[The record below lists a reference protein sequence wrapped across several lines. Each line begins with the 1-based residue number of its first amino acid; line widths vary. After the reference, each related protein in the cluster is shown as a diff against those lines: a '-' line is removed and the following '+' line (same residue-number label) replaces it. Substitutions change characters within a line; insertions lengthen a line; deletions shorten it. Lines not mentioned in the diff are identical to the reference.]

1 MLIFVFYKM
10 AMKTTGFILALFFLC
25 ASSLAQDSYSFK
37 LNSIFQKATNSRYVV
52 YTRNMQKVDTIWSF
66 TDYNKS
72 SQVVQKGFFTDTSCN
87 VPVGHLEFYQAGM
100 KLYEGDYINGRPA
113 GYWYFYSATG
123 ALTDSLYYTYKK
135 PAQKTSV
142 ALNTVQQEKEAAL
155 KNEHLKKDTA
165 APVITTEKFAQ
176 FPGGMEA
183 WRKHLNKNL
192 FVPELVMETSP
203 YSKGTVY
210 VQFVV
215 CKDGEVCSIEALN
228 SVHPLVDLIA
238 VKAIRKG
245 PKWEPAMQ
253 NNKEVKAYARQPITF
268 IFDQY

>member
-1 MLIFVFYKM
+1 
-10 AMKTTGFILALFFLC
+10 MKITGFLFALFLISVSAFT
-25 ASSLAQDSYSFK
+25 QDSYTFK
-37 LNSIFQKATNSRYVV
+37 LNSIFLKEENSKYFV
-52 YTRNMQKVDTIWSF
+52 YTRNMQRVDSIWSF

-72 SQVVQKGFFTDTSCN
+72 NQLIQKGFFKDTSCK
-87 VPVGHLEFYQAGM
+87 VPVGHLEFYQHGL
-100 KLYEGDYINGRPA
+100 KLYEGNYINGRPA
-113 GYWYFYSATG
+113 GYWYFYSGTG
-123 ALTDSLYYTYKK
+123 VLADSLYYAYKQ
-135 PAQKTSV
+135 PAQKT
-142 ALNTVQQEKEAAL
+142 NITVGTAQQEKETAL

-183 WRKHLNKNL
+183 WKKHLNKNL

-215 CKDGEVCSIEALN
+215 CKDGEVCSVEALN

-245 PKWEPAMQ
+245 PKWEPAVQ